1 MSKPHA
7 VIFDMDGTLAD
18 VRGIR
23 HHIVP
28 PTPKPKGWYKDF
40 HAFHANS
47 VDCPPNRAVVDHAI
61 RASLLGNAIL
71 IVTARRAMYRNP
83 TAWFLAINGVPSDA
97 LYMRGDKD
105 GRPDYEVK
113 KDILASIRTRYN
125 VIHAVDDNPAV
136 IALWQEEGIPT
147 TIVEGFGF

>member
-1 MSKPHA
+1 MKPNA

-18 VRGIR
+18 VSGIR

-28 PTPKPKGWYKDF
+28 PNPKPKGWFKDF
-40 HAFHANS
+40 HAFHSESVNVPAN
-47 VDCPPNRAVVDHAI
+47 PHVVNHAQC
-61 RASLLGNAIL
+61 ASLLGNKVL
-71 IVTARRAMYRNP
+71 IVTARRAMYRNQ
-83 TAWFLAINGVPSDA
+83 TAWFLALNNIPSDA

-136 IALWQEEGIPT
+136 IKLWQENGIPT
-147 TIVEGFGF
+147 TVVEGFGFE

>member
-1 MSKPHA
+1 MRNA

-18 VRGIR
+18 VSSIR

-28 PTPKPKGWYKDF
+28 PTPKPKGWFKDF
-40 HAFHANS
+40 DRFHSES
-47 VDCPPNRAVVDHAI
+47 VNVPINTSVRDHAI
-61 RASLLGNAIL
+61 RASLLGNAVL
-71 IVTARRAMYRNP
+71 VVTARRAMYRHQ
-83 TAWFLAINGVPSDA
+83 TAWFLAMHDVPSDR

-113 KDILASIRTRYN
+113 KDILARIQREFN

-136 IALWQEEGIPT
+136 IQLWEENGIPT